1 MHEKSQNKPITSIPT
16 TDPKSRDPHRRN
28 TPIKITLDQA
38 EITDAVK
45 AYATKMINIAPNQA
59 IDIDFTAG
67 RGDNG
72 ISATLNITSAP
83 MTKQPVCRGTSEI
96 IGGAA
101 PDLSALE
108 KVGNISG
115 GTLTSRTIPGIRT
128 PVAVPQNITTAPEA
142 REEPEAEAIDV
153 AEVEA
158 AEINETSAAAAEEVA
173 DDLPKAA
180 EPPKARGR
188 SIFSTASA

>member
-1 MHEKSQNKPITSIPT
+1 M
-16 TDPKSRDPHRRN
+16 R
-28 TPIKITLDQA
+28 ITLDQA

-72 ISATLNITSAP
+72 LSATLNITSAP
-83 MTKQPVCRGTSEI
+83 MPKQQPVYRDTSEI

-101 PDLSALE
+101 PELSALE
-108 KVGNISG
+108 KVGNLDG
-115 GTLTSRTIPGIRT
+115 GVIRAQTIPGIRT
-128 PVAVPQNITTAPEA
+128 PVAVPNITVAPEA
-142 REEPEAEAIDV
+142 REEPEAEAVDV

-158 AEINETSAAAAEEVA
+158 VEINETSVAADEEAVAAPAPVA
-173 DDLPKAA
+173 EA
-180 EPPKARGR
+180 PKARGR
-188 SIFSTASA
+188 SIFSTASS

>member
-96 IGGAA
+96 I
-101 PDLSALE
+101 
-108 KVGNISG
+108 SG